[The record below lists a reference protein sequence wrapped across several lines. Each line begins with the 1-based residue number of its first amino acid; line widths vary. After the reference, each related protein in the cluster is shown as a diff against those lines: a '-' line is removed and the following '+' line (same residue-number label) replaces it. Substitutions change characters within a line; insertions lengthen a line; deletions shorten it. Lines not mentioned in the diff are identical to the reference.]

1 MSESAYSKLKPYR
14 IHVLYFFIIWYTP
27 TYLDYIFGKYG
38 GLVGG
43 ALQLL
48 VFFMAALFLMG
59 SFLKSKNGFAFGLC
73 LFMIFLSIIRFAA
86 IMNIEWRGRF
96 INDPVGIFIFL
107 LSLIA
112 ILMTTHQFSSGF
124 IWYRHLPL
132 FLDLAAKPVMA
143 ASNGY
148 TNRPFPVGK
157 SQYSREEIIRFAE
170 YLRRKLIATSYIKD
184 DRVVLVFSN
193 GLFQYIPFIEPDFNR
208 LTYVAFGY
216 GGDISVNFA
225 KRDYKKYWDEITF
238 DQLCNSFGN
247 IVVDFFNTFK
257 KGEGDTF
264 FRKLN
269 REGLEIGQPELN
281 PSYNSNNEEG
291 TMKRN
296 EINYN
301 WVILSGLLAF
311 FVFAIV
317 EVVLEGTYGFL
328 FDRQWVGVWQ
338 DITAYWGSWEKL
350 LNVLIVVGKFII
362 FMWIYAALIPRYGA
376 SKKNVLITSLIV
388 LGLLFL
394 QFLNDINLGF
404 LKAIPTRMWLI
415 EVPFNMIEIPI
426 AIFVGA
432 WLYRED

>member
-1 MSESAYSKLKPYR
+1 MSKSAYSKLKPYR

-27 TYLDYIFGKYG
+27 TYLDGIFGKFG

-48 VFFMAALFLMG
+48 VFSIAALFLLG

-73 LFMIFLSIIRFAA
+73 LFMIFLSIIRFIA
-86 IMNIEWRGRF
+86 IMNIEWRGRY
-96 INDPVGIFIFL
+96 IIDPMGIYIFII
-107 LSLIA
+107 SLIA
-112 ILMTTHQFSSGF
+112 ILMTTHKFSSGF
-124 IWYRHLPL
+124 IWYRHLAL

-157 SQYSREEIIRFAE
+157 SQYSKEEIIRFAE
-170 YLRRKLIATSYIKD
+170 YLHRRLIATSYIKD

-193 GLFQYIPFIEPDFNR
+193 GLFQYIPFLEPDFNR
-208 LTYVAFGY
+208 LTYVAYGY

-225 KRDYKKYWDEITF
+225 KKDYKKYWDEITF

-247 IVVDFFNTFK
+247 IMIDFFNAFK
-257 KGEGDTF
+257 KGEGGTF

-269 REGLEIGQPELN
+269 KEGLEIGQPELN
-281 PSYNSNNEEG
+281 PSYNSSDEVG
-291 TMKRN
+291 TMKKN
-296 EINYN
+296 KINYN

-311 FVFAIV
+311 FVFATV
-317 EVVLEGTYGFL
+317 EVVLESIYGFL
-328 FDRQWVGVWQ
+328 FDRQWMGVFL
-338 DITAYWGSWEKL
+338 DITADWGSWEKL
-350 LNVLIVVGKFII
+350 LNVLIAVGKFII

-376 SKKNVLITSLIV
+376 SKKNVLMTSLIV
-388 LGLLFL
+388 LVLLFL
-394 QFLNDINLGF
+394 QLLNEINLGF
-404 LKAIPTRMWLI
+404 LETIPTRIWLI
-415 EVPFNMIEIPI
+415 EIPLNMIEIPI
-426 AIFVGA
+426 AIFAGA